1 MKLLPAFSSGG
12 RQPRPGSADLATL
25 GFDGWHEAIA
35 QLDDPALADFARGLT
50 GQLEGRALLD
60 AVFGNSPFLTRCL
73 LREIALFRD
82 WLLVGPDEAW
92 TRMIDEARAAT
103 APDQPRDAIKS
114 VLRQSRRRAALLTGL
129 SDIAHLWSLE
139 QVTARLSEFAEF
151 ALDRTTGH
159 LMRTAASQG
168 LITLA
173 DRERPL
179 EDCGFIVL
187 GMGKLG
193 GRELNYSS
201 DIDLIVLY
209 DDERMRPAD
218 PSRLQQG
225 LVRLTRDLVQT
236 LEERT
241 ADGYVFRTDLRLRPD
256 PGATPL
262 AISVVAAE
270 TYYESM
276 GQNWERAAMIKAR
289 PVAGDLDA
297 GNGFVAMLRPF
308 IWRKH
313 LDFAA
318 IQDIHSIKRQINA
331 HRGGATIELH
341 GHNIKLGRG
350 GIREIEFFAQTQQLI
365 WGGRIPSLRQSGT
378 CDALRALAAAGRI
391 ADRVADE
398 MIDSYRFLRTV
409 EHRLQMAEDQQT
421 HDLPDDDAGIAA
433 LAAFLGYP
441 GADPFVRDL
450 DGHLRR
456 VERHY
461 AELFEEQPSLGASSG
476 NLVFTGGEH
485 DPETLATLRRLG
497 FKDAERVSS
506 IVRAWHHGRYRATR
520 SQRARELLTELMP
533 ALLAALAKT
542 ANPDTAFVRFDEFL
556 ASLPAGVQLFSLL
569 YQNPGLLDLLAEIMG
584 SASALAEHLA
594 RRPSLFDAVLTA
606 GFFDA
611 LPDRARLAGEVGA
624 ALDQAHDFQDILDV
638 ARRWTAD
645 QKFRV
650 GVRMLRGAADIVAA
664 GHALSDIAEAVIAA
678 LQPDVEVEFA
688 FQHGTIAGAAMATI
702 ALGRLGS
709 REMTMTSDLDLI
721 FIYRT
726 PSDDVQSDGLRP
738 LAPSHYY
745 TRLSQR
751 LVNAITAQTGEGR
764 LYEVDMRLRPSGN
777 AGPIA
782 SSLDSF
788 VKYHEEQAWTW
799 EHMALTRARVIAGP
813 ESLCRRIDQVIR
825 ETLTRKR
832 DPDRLVA
839 DVADMRQR
847 IEREHR
853 AASRWQTKY
862 VRGGLIDI
870 EFIAQYLQLRHA
882 AARPDVLAPAT
893 LDALGRLR
901 LAGFIEGD
909 QADTLIQAFTLW
921 SSVQGLLRLT
931 LEGRQAPDQASD
943 GFKTLLVRATG
954 SADFAEL
961 EARLDRA
968 AAEVYAIFQTLI
980 EEPAAR
986 LAAAGESKKHA

>member
-1 MKLLPAFSSGG
+1 MNLLPAFSTGG
-12 RQPRPGSADLATL
+12 RPPRAGSADLATL
-25 GFDGWHEAIA
+25 GFDNWREATDQIA
-35 QLDDPALADFARGLT
+35 DPALADFARDLT
-50 GQLEGRALLD
+50 GDLEGRALLD
-60 AVFGNSPFLTRCL
+60 AVFGNSPFLSRCL
-73 LREIALFRD
+73 LRDIALVRD
-82 WLLVGPDEAW
+82 WLVLGPDEAW
-92 TRMIDEARAAT
+92 RRLLDEARAAT
-103 APDQPRDAIKS
+103 GPEQPRDALKTA
-114 VLRQSRRRAALLTGL
+114 LRVGRRRAALVTGL
-129 SDIAHLWSLE
+129 SDIARLWSLE

-151 ALDRTTGH
+151 ALDRATEH
-159 LMRTAASQG
+159 LIRGAAATG

-173 DRERPL
+173 DGDRPL
-179 EDCGFIVL
+179 GTSGFIVL

-209 DDERMRPAD
+209 DPERMRPTD

-225 LVRLTRDLVQT
+225 LVRVTRDLVQV

-262 AISVVAAE
+262 AISVDAAE

-289 PVAGDLDA
+289 PVAADIAA
-297 GNGFVAMLRPF
+297 GETFVGMLRPF

-331 HRGGATIELH
+331 HRGGATIEIH

-365 WGGRIPSLRQSGT
+365 WGGRIPSLRQPAT
-378 CDALRALAAAGRI
+378 CDALRALAAGGRI
-391 ADRVADE
+391 AERVAEE

-421 HDLPDDDAGIAA
+421 HSLPDDDAGIAA

-441 GADPFVRDL
+441 GAEPFVRDL
-450 DGHLRR
+450 EGHLRR

-485 DPETLATLRRLG
+485 DPETLATLHRLG
-497 FKDAERVSS
+497 FKDAEMVSS
-506 IVRAWHHGRYRATR
+506 VVRAWHHGRYRATR

-542 ANPDTAFVRFDEFL
+542 ANPDAAFVRFDEFL
-556 ASLPAGVQLFSLL
+556 AGLPAGVQLFSLL

-584 SASALAEHLA
+584 SASALAHHLS

-606 GFFDA
+606 GFFDP
-611 LPDRARLAGEVGA
+611 LPDRARLAGDVGS
-624 ALDQAHDFQDILDV
+624 ALDQARDFQDILDV
-638 ARRWTAD
+638 ARRWTND

-650 GVRMLRGAADIVAA
+650 GVRMLRGAADIAAA
-664 GHALSDIAEAVIAA
+664 GRSLSDIAEAVIAA

-688 FQHGTIAGAAMATI
+688 LQHGTIAGAGMAVV

-721 FIYRT
+721 FVYRT

-738 LAPSHYY
+738 LPPSHYY

-751 LVNAITAQTGEGR
+751 LLNAITAQTAEGR

-788 VKYHEEQAWTW
+788 VTYHQEQAWTW

-813 ESLCRRIDQVIR
+813 ESLCRRIDAVIR
-825 ETLTRKR
+825 ETLVRRR

-847 IEREHR
+847 IDREHHTVDL
-853 AASRWQTKY
+853 WQTKY

-882 AARPDVLAPAT
+882 ADRPDILATPT
-893 LDALGRLR
+893 LDALGKLR
-901 LAGFIEGD
+901 LAGFLEPR
-909 QADTLIQAFTLW
+909 QADVLIEALTLW
-921 SSVQGLLRLT
+921 CSVQGLLRLT
-931 LEGRQAPDQASD
+931 LEGRFAPDQASE
-943 GFKTLLVRATG
+943 GFKELLMRATG
-954 SADFAEL
+954 SMDFAEL
-961 EARLDRA
+961 EARLARTAREVHAVFRA
-968 AAEVYAIFQTLI
+968 LV

-986 LAAAGESKKHA
+986 VAAADETTKQA